1 MGTLWAQLLLRF
13 STDCFEILQMFSAW
27 NEDVHV
33 VWVQY
38 FDYFPLS
45 SLFLLCELSLS
56 FLHEMLSK
64 CIDSGYLVGATPL
77 TVLH

>member
-1 MGTLWAQLLLRF
+1 MGALWAQLLLQF
-13 STDCFEILQMFSAW
+13 STDCFETLQMFVAW
-27 NEDVHV
+27 NEDMHV

-38 FDYFPLS
+38 FEYFF
-45 SLFLLCELSLS
+45 SLFLLCELSL

-64 CIDSGYLVGATPL
+64 CLDSGYLVGATPL